1 MWNSAE
7 LHKLLAVS
15 DLPEICAP
23 AEIIT
28 LPPPNSVKEASQR
41 ENLGSMS
48 KLWYRMEKPPK
59 STCHTF
65 PRCQDPNYSIDVDY
79 DTKKHSDKPVSVF
92 IGSQGVLFTGSAP
105 AVRLKMWNMTYIW
118 EKSQKKKKTQSII
131 LFSVLLV
138 MQTCWAQCSSARV
151 FTTTLPILWNAKYS
165 FGFQLRNLITGVKKE
180 QKLIHKCWISREP
193 KLLWLDWDVNL
204 QRLK

>member
-105 AVRLKMWNMTYIW
+105 AVRLKM
-118 EKSQKKKKTQSII
+118 
-131 LFSVLLV
+131 
-138 MQTCWAQCSSARV
+138 
-151 FTTTLPILWNAKYS
+151 
-165 FGFQLRNLITGVKKE
+165 
-180 QKLIHKCWISREP
+180 
-193 KLLWLDWDVNL
+193 
-204 QRLK
+204 